1 MARYHIHKSKNETN
15 FKNAIDWVR
24 LIIGLL
30 LIQLTIITNSVLF
43 SKVLALDDI
52 NGSKVS
58 CSSQGYIA
66 VLKDN
71 TTANPKTV
79 SLEYQLKGAVIT
91 HVYESAFKGFS
102 LKIPENLCH
111 NILNGL
117 SNDSRIAHYES
128 DNTMHI
134 QK

>member
-1 MARYHIHKSKNETN
+1 MTRSHIYKSENETN
-15 FKNAIDWVR
+15 FKNTIDWVH

-30 LIQLTIITNSVLF
+30 LIQLTMITNGVLF
-43 SKVLALDDI
+43 SKVMALADI
-52 NGSKVS
+52 NGSKTS

-71 TTANPKTV
+71 SAANPKTV
-79 SLEYQLKGAVIT
+79 SLDYQRKGAVIT
-91 HVYESAFKGFS
+91 HVYESAFKGFA

-111 NILNGL
+111 NILGGL

-128 DNTMHI
+128 DNTMRI